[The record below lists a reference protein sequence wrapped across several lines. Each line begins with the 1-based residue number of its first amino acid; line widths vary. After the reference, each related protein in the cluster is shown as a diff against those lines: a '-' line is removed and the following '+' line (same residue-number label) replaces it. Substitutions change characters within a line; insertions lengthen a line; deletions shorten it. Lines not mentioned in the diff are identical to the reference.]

1 MLRVIL
7 YSLWLLQNKMT
18 ALGNVEMER
27 DMFRKVLVVSTA
39 AGQSSVLGYK
49 LTHSPLNRL

>member
-7 YSLWLLQNKMT
+7 HSLWLLQNKMT
-18 ALGNVEMER
+18 ALGNVKMEH

-39 AGQSSVLGYK
+39 VGQSSVLSYK
-49 LTHSPLNRL
+49 LTHLPLNRL